1 VPASVYLL
9 LHLPSTTYRT
19 VIGTLLMTYG
29 GYLLLR
35 SPARSLRLGPVSD
48 VCAGILGGIT
58 GGLAGFP
65 GAFVTI
71 WCGLKGWD
79 KAHQR
84 GVYQPFI
91 LAMQPV
97 TLIATHLMRPPS
109 SVQGQLDWKM
119 FAFVPAALLGTWFGL
134 RIFKRLFDRQFEFV
148 VNALLI
154 TSGIGLVL

>member
-1 VPASVYLL
+1 
-9 LHLPSTTYRT
+9 
-19 VIGTLLMTYG
+19 VIGSLLIIYG
-29 GYLLLR
+29 SYLLLR
-35 SPARSLRLGPVSD
+35 PTARSLRLGPVSD
-48 VCAGILGGIT
+48 VCAGFLGGIT

-91 LAMQPV
+91 LSMQPV
-97 TLIATHLMRPPS
+97 TLIAIHLMRPSS
-109 SVQGQLDWKM
+109 SVQAQLDWKV
-119 FAFVPAALLGTWFGL
+119 FAFVPAALLGAWFGL
-134 RIFKRLFDRQFEFV
+134 RIFKRLSDRQFELV

-154 TSGIGLVL
+154 ASGIGLVV